1 MKVVIIAALVA
12 LLVFAIPAFGQVS
25 TAASVTVLCY
35 NASLRLI
42 TDKAFYEPAEVAT
55 ITVNFQSNETA
66 AFNATLLIEL
76 YRAGALVRTLVS
88 EDIEISPETLTKYWN
103 RDFVGVEPGDYTMLA
118 RLTFPTTNTTIADCL
133 GVLVQDAVNIS
144 IVPPPIIV
152 IPPLIPPLPPVPP
165 PAPPVIAPI
174 PPPMI
179 FLPLIPPEPGLWT
192 LPERTGV
199 LLKGAVTDGML
210 APGSVAL
217 VLSPVENYTAEIVNV
232 SEVDALALGR
242 LARMQRVLASYEIN
256 VTADLIYYCMNYQP
270 YLDRIAEDSIYIY
283 KYHER
288 AWQPLPTGAVWSV
301 PELDTICGNITMA
314 GGTPYA
320 VLGFTTV
327 MPITTNETAKAAIL
341 AAERLLGRVSAIGLR
356 LPLAESLLAKAWNA
370 WWAWDYDLAK
380 ALADQAFI
388 HVLIVLLPL
397 LLLLLVALALML
409 WYLWR
414 KTRKFKF
421 LRRTAKP

>member
-12 LLVFAIPAFGQVS
+12 LLVFAVPAFGQVS
-25 TAASVTVLCY
+25 TVAGVTVLCY
-35 NASLRLI
+35 NASLRLT

-88 EDIEISPETLTKYWN
+88 EDIEIPPGTLTKHWN

-118 RLTFPTTNTTIADCL
+118 RLAFPTTNATIADCL

-152 IPPLIPPLPPVPP
+152 IPPVIPPLPPVPP
-165 PAPPVIAPI
+165 PVIVPI
-174 PPPMI
+174 PPPPMI

-192 LPERTGV
+192 LPKCMTV
-199 LLKGAVTDGML
+199 LLRGSVTDSML
-210 APGSVAL
+210 APDSVAL
-217 VLSPVENYTAEIVNV
+217 ILCPVENYTAEIVNV

-242 LARMQRVLASYEIN
+242 LACMQRALASYEIN
-256 VTADLIYYCMNYQP
+256 VTADLISYCMNYQP

-283 KYHER
+283 RYHER
-288 AWQPLPTGAVWSV
+288 AWQPLPVGAVWSV
-301 PELDTICGNITMA
+301 PELDVICGNITMA
-314 GGTPYA
+314 EGTPYA
-320 VLGFTTV
+320 ILGFTAV
-327 MPITTNETAKAAIL
+327 MPITTKEAAKAAIL
-341 AAERLLGRVSAIGLR
+341 AAEGLLGRVSAIGLR

-370 WWAWDYDLAK
+370 WWACDYDLAK
-380 ALADQAFI
+380 ALADKAFI
-388 HVLIVLLPL
+388 HVLIVLLLL

-414 KTRKFKF
+414 KARKFKF
-421 LRRTAKP
+421 LRHTAKP